1 MTAQEVG
8 DRLEWSTAKVSRME
22 TGQVALLPRDVAE
35 LLDLYGVVDAEQR
48 EELLVATRESRQKS
62 WWNAY
67 RDVLSSQHR
76 VFIGLETDAVSLRTF
91 EPLYVPGLLQ
101 TEDYAGAVIRA
112 ALRNA
117 SVEDIER
124 LVAVRMARQALV
136 TRSEDPLRIWAV
148 LDEGCLRR
156 QVGSPA
162 VMRDQLL
169 RLVTEARRPNVVV
182 QVLPFS
188 SGAHPGMRGSLAL
201 LEFAE
206 PADPDVVYVDSH
218 GGELYLERPEEVRR
232 CGSIFDHLRAAA
244 AAPDHSIEIL
254 TSIAGQFVGT

>member
-22 TGQVALLPRDVAE
+22 TGQVALLPRDVTD
-35 LLDLYGVVDAEQR
+35 LLDLYGVVNAAQR
-48 EELLVATRESRQKS
+48 EELLVATSESRQKS

-101 TEDYAGAVIRA
+101 TEDYARAVIRA
-112 ALRNA
+112 ALMDA
-117 SVEDIER
+117 SVEDVDR
-124 LVAVRMARQALV
+124 RVAVRMARQELLS
-136 TRSEDPLRIWAV
+136 REEDPLRIWAV
-148 LDEGCLRR
+148 LDEASLRR
-156 QVGSPA
+156 QVGTA
-162 VMRDQLL
+162 ALMRDQVR
-169 RLVTEARRPNVVV
+169 RLVADAQRPNVVV

-188 SGAHPGMRGSLAL
+188 SGAHPGMPGSFAL

-206 PADPDVVYVDSH
+206 PADPDVVYVDSQ

-232 CGSIFDHLRAAA
+232 CTIVFDHLRAAA
-244 AAPDHSIEIL
+244 AAPDRSVEL
-254 TSIAGQFVGT
+254 MKDLAGDL